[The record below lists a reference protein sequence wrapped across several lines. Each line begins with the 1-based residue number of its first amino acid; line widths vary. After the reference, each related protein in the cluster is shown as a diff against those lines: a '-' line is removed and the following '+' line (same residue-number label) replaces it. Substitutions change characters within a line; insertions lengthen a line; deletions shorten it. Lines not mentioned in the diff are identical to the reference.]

1 MAELRSFRRVL
12 IVADESADWIV
23 AGLRQLERL
32 ALSVDEFASENTEAA
47 PVHVCIFWRPNLD
60 QVQRWVPKNEK
71 LARVAFTTD
80 HDGSAYDLVLS
91 TRLFLYRKAMRE
103 LIEASVP
110 APETTSSTD
119 EMEVWEK
126 HFRQVESLP
135 QSRAGAWEY
144 ITDGDQIDGIEKR
157 FLRGSGKSQDGL
169 VSRYLNRPISRMVTR
184 LLLQFLTT
192 PNAWTLLIFPIPII
206 AVILMLFSQR
216 ARANSAM
223 FLLGWIVGVLGVTV
237 VALVIANTQDLTQS
251 NGQAED
257 SVSTVKLV
265 LGVLLILLAARDWRG
280 RPKEGETP
288 TLPKYLEAI
297 DTLTPPKA
305 LGLGLLLSAANP
317 KSLVLIVAGAL
328 TISQADLSDGD
339 TVVAV
344 LVFVVIAV
352 STVVAPVVLYNVMG
366 ERAQPV
372 LNSMRA
378 WLTQNNATVMAVLLL
393 VIGVVVIGKAIAPII
408 D

>member
-1 MAELRSFRRVL
+1 MLGQAIGDLL
-12 IVADESADWIV
+12 P
-23 AGLRQLERL
+23 L
-32 ALSVDEFASENTEAA
+32 ALA
-47 PVHVCIFWRPNLD
+47 
-60 QVQRWVPKNEK
+60 
-71 LARVAFTTD
+71 VA
-80 HDGSAYDLVLS
+80 
-91 TRLFLYRKAMRE
+91 
-103 LIEASVP
+103 IC
-110 APETTSSTD
+110 
-119 EMEVWEK
+119 
-126 HFRQVESLP
+126 
-135 QSRAGAWEY
+135 
-144 ITDGDQIDGIEKR
+144 
-157 FLRGSGKSQDGL
+157 
-169 VSRYLNRPISRMVTR
+169 
-184 LLLQFLTT
+184 
-192 PNAWTLLIFPIPII
+192 PIPII

-216 ARANSAM
+216 SRANSAM
-223 FLLGWIVGVLGVTV
+223 FMLGWIVGVLGVTV

-339 TVVAV
+339 TVIAV